1 MPRYTVHAFVVVR
14 VKVPTEAPSRKA
26 AARTVAE
33 QTDFASLLPHGPDI
47 EYAEE
52 VLGAL
57 VDVEGDSDFTRSRYY
72 AYEDLQPAPQ
82 KRKGDKPDG
91 HSDQPER
98 TGPQE
103 RRLRGGGQ
111 GGQKGGRK

>member
-14 VKVPTEAPSRKA
+14 VKLPAEAPSRKA
-26 AARTVAE
+26 AARAVAE
-33 QTDFASLLPHGPDI
+33 ETDFASLLPHRPDI

-52 VLGAL
+52 VLGVL
-57 VDVEGDSDFTRSRYY
+57 VDVEGDCDFTRSRYY
-72 AYEDLQPAPQ
+72 AYEDLRPAPQ
-82 KRKGDKPDG
+82 KRKGGKSDG

-98 TGPQE
+98 TGAQE

-111 GGQKGGRK
+111 GSQKGGGK